1 MKSSALLVAAFVAS
15 AACAHAPQPPAEK
28 AAPLPAT
35 PLSAFAAQH
44 LVVAP
49 TQYLRSAD
57 SLGWSERIA
66 NPAEYLSN
74 VDAELTFALEQRG
87 LKGMWVLPEALVRS
101 MKRNP
106 TYAADPH
113 TLAAQWLRPP
123 VRKLPDQ
130 VPNPLAAQL
139 RTLVALN
146 DARYVLIPVEV
157 RFVKSGDE
165 GRAVL
170 HLVIIDAR
178 LAAIVWMGDVVSEP
192 SASFSPALAA
202 SLASRTSD
210 LFVAP

>member
-1 MKSSALLVAAFVAS
+1 VKSSALVAAALIAM
-15 AACAHAPQPPAEK
+15 AACAHAPQPPADK

-44 LVVAP
+44 VVVTP
-49 TQYLRSAD
+49 TQYLRQAD

-66 NPAEYLSN
+66 NPEQYLSD
-74 VDAELTFALEQRG
+74 VDAELAFTLEQRG
-87 LKGMWVLPEALVRS
+87 LKTMWVLPDALVRS
-101 MKRNP
+101 VKRNP
-106 TYAADPH
+106 TYATDPH
-113 TLAAQWLRPP
+113 ALAAQWLRPP
-123 VRKLPDQ
+123 VRKIPEQ
-130 VPNPLAAQL
+130 IPEPLATQL
-139 RTLVALN
+139 RTLVAIN
-146 DARYVLIPVEV
+146 DARFVLIPVEV

-178 LAAIVWMGDVVSEP
+178 RAAIAWMGDVVSEP

-202 SLASRTSD
+202 SLASRTGD